1 MRMYTGLDV
10 DNTEA
15 LLVHGASDD
24 LVEYSWL
31 DRENDTGELGIYGKT
46 GVLTVT
52 TPSGARFKVT
62 AQFGADGWELGFVT
76 KDPSV
81 EAPVVE
87 AVARPDYPEDPAM
100 VIHLPVGSTA
110 VFEDN

>member
-15 LLVHGASDD
+15 LMVYGASDD
-24 LVEYSWL
+24 LMEYSWL
-31 DRENDTGELGIYGKT
+31 DRENDMDELDIYSRTGIL
-46 GVLTVT
+46 VVT

-62 AQFGADGWELGFVT
+62 AQFGADGWELGFVI

-87 AVARPDYPEDPAM
+87 AVARPDCPEDPAL
-100 VIHLPVGSTA
+100 VVHLPVGSTA
-110 VFEDN
+110 EFEEN